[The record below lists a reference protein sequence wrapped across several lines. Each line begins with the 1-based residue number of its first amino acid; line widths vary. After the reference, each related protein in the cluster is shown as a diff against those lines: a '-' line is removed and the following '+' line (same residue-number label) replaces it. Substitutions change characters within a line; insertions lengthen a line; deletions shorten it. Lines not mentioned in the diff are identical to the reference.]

1 MNRYI
6 IEKQATVEDSSMKK
20 EVLQEEIREI
30 ADLFYQQ
37 KSKEGYG
44 RLQELIADL
53 SQYVAQIEEEAKR
66 QELLEALTEALTAMQ
81 EQDTTLL
88 ADILQYSFYKHTTL
102 TCSLY
107 VTICSVPSTGYEY
120 GATYNVT
127 SCSFRS
133 SCSYAS

>member
-1 MNRYI
+1 MHHPISHFHKGNPVMNRYI
-6 IEKQATVEDSSMKK
+6 IEKQAAVEDSNMKK

-88 ADILQYSFYKHTTL
+88 ADILQYELLEKL
-102 TCSLY
+102 
-107 VTICSVPSTGYEY
+107 
-120 GATYNVT
+120 
-127 SCSFRS
+127 
-133 SCSYAS
+133 